1 MENSINLIID
11 EEPIIFNP
19 SNFSNLGVHS
29 KKIKTP
35 RNVYMSFSPNSSNR
49 TITFT
54 NTIMYPTITTE
65 TTNDTEKNNSHFEN
79 ERYKSKKDTTRMKTE
94 SSKDEKNNNSYEKQI
109 LNILIENEEDSSN
122 IIDESNKDLKNP
134 KDSMEIN
141 PFYLGG
147 KSSFEMNKFSF
158 NNNID
163 FEMKK
168 VNLILNRGK
177 NTNSITNTDEGNHSC
192 KTFQN
197 VGNKER
203 GSNNNSK
210 SKFKRRNKRT
220 GTLNVTKSK
229 NSPVKEAIKKSL
241 RKSMVKNKA
250 PHLGENQLLNKK
262 NSQKSHKGENDLL
275 LKSSFRKSLL
285 KKRQLT
291 IMANSPKYKLNDNNI
306 KSFKKEHFNINS
318 SKFKVKIIPDSLQ
331 EKIGGTTKHS
341 QEKKRRL
348 KYIGVSENKLNTKF
362 NIDTPKVKKEEM
374 KFSKKKENFTTK
386 MRLSHILPKDPNE
399 NKININIKNKRP
411 SKNLLYKFQKLRTF
425 QYDIDLNEKKKI
437 TSPTKK
443 KSLETKKNVDFES
456 ALKNKNNLAKTQFNL
471 FSPDKFTNT
480 QFCGSDY
487 CEYTLD
493 CMELILNKKKSER
506 QIKNKINFNFPKSPK
521 NKGKKKIAL
530 FDLDETLVHC
540 TGDINTNKE
549 PYQHC
554 IKICLPGNKEVS
566 VGINIRP
573 HWKKTMNL
581 IKKQYYIVVFTASH
595 QAYADAVLDFMDPN
609 KKYFKYRLYRNNCSL
624 VDVDGAKFYVKDLDI
639 FDEHYNLK
647 DIVIIDNSV
656 LSFIY
661 HLENG
666 IPIVPYYNEDKDG
679 SLYVVGLYLSHIHKE
694 NDLRE
699 ANKKY
704 INLDSFVK
712 EAKERNE
719 ENNTINEESL
729 SIENSNNNNINL
741 INNNS
746 DINNNNK
753 QNNSN
758 KSNNTPKEKNDIPE
772 KDSSKRRKSSCFSY
786 KTDNSQ
792 QNKLISQSKLIM
804 MYYSLN
810 DQCIANCNTTS
821 IINNKSSKDLTTDED
836 KDNESNKD
844 DIDLCLR
851 KRKLTLDED
860 IHKEKIKHKSSSKTC
875 KNYLDLKLVRS
886 NFYNSFSP

>member
-1 MENSINLIID
+1 MENSINLVID

-35 RNVYMSFSPNSSNR
+35 RNIYMSFSPNSSNR

-79 ERYKSKKDTTRMKTE
+79 ERYKSKKDATRMKTE

-168 VNLILNRGK
+168 VNLILNREK
-177 NTNSITNTDEGNHSC
+177 NTNSITNTDEGNNSC

-250 PHLGENQLLNKK
+250 PHLGENQLLNNK

-306 KSFKKEHFNINS
+306 KSFKKDHFNINS
-318 SKFKVKIIPDSLQ
+318 SKFKVKIIPDSSQ

-399 NKININIKNKRP
+399 NKININAKNKRP

-786 KTDNSQ
+786 KTANSQ
-792 QNKLISQSKLIM
+792 QNKLISQSKLIT

-821 IINNKSSKDLTTDED
+821 IINNKSSKDLTTDEE

-844 DIDLCLR
+844 DIDLCSR

>member
-1 MENSINLIID
+1 MENSINLVID

-79 ERYKSKKDTTRMKTE
+79 ERYKSKKDATRMKTE

-168 VNLILNRGK
+168 VNLILNREK

-250 PHLGENQLLNKK
+250 PHLGENQLLNNK

-306 KSFKKEHFNINS
+306 KSFKKDHFNINS
-318 SKFKVKIIPDSLQ
+318 SKFKVKIIPDSSQ

-374 KFSKKKENFTTK
+374 KFSKKK
-386 MRLSHILPKDPNE
+386 R
-399 NKININIKNKRP
+399 
-411 SKNLLYKFQKLRTF
+411 
-425 QYDIDLNEKKKI
+425 
-437 TSPTKK
+437 
-443 KSLETKKNVDFES
+443 
-456 ALKNKNNLAKTQFNL
+456 
-471 FSPDKFTNT
+471 
-480 QFCGSDY
+480 
-487 CEYTLD
+487 
-493 CMELILNKKKSER
+493 
-506 QIKNKINFNFPKSPK
+506 
-521 NKGKKKIAL
+521 
-530 FDLDETLVHC
+530 
-540 TGDINTNKE
+540 
-549 PYQHC
+549 
-554 IKICLPGNKEVS
+554 
-566 VGINIRP
+566 
-573 HWKKTMNL
+573 
-581 IKKQYYIVVFTASH
+581 
-595 QAYADAVLDFMDPN
+595 
-609 KKYFKYRLYRNNCSL
+609 
-624 VDVDGAKFYVKDLDI
+624 KFYYKNEI
-639 FDEHYNLK
+639 K
-647 DIVIIDNSV
+647 
-656 LSFIY
+656 
-661 HLENG
+661 
-666 IPIVPYYNEDKDG
+666 PYITK
-679 SLYVVGLYLSHIHKE
+679 
-694 NDLRE
+694 R
-699 ANKKY
+699 
-704 INLDSFVK
+704 
-712 EAKERNE
+712 
-719 ENNTINEESL
+719 
-729 SIENSNNNNINL
+729 
-741 INNNS
+741 
-746 DINNNNK
+746 
-753 QNNSN
+753 
-758 KSNNTPKEKNDIPE
+758 
-772 KDSSKRRKSSCFSY
+772 SK
-786 KTDNSQ
+786 
-792 QNKLISQSKLIM
+792 
-804 MYYSLN
+804 
-810 DQCIANCNTTS
+810 
-821 IINNKSSKDLTTDED
+821 
-836 KDNESNKD
+836 
-844 DIDLCLR
+844 
-851 KRKLTLDED
+851 
-860 IHKEKIKHKSSSKTC
+860 
-875 KNYLDLKLVRS
+875 
-886 NFYNSFSP
+886 